1 MSEAY
6 LMSMPVIINCL
17 GGEMIY
23 ILCSRLKAQS
33 ISQEKSIRVIKDIG
47 NLLYNKKFQND
58 LYIHKKPNKHQE
70 VKSIFESLAHSSIMR
85 LNSTSMNKLFELML
99 MTLKLQILRTRY
111 PEEIYQVTLN
121 HFICVMEIM
130 KMIDPNDNLLINLV
144 ADSMDNFLNIYG
156 KLTPY
161 DYIILKSV
169 ILRFLQGKNVKVSI
183 FIQENLQDSNSVI
196 YLPMNEVS
204 PPYVE
209 KVGTVKNRIKD
220 TQEYSELKLSKF
232 YSENKNKDRMDNF
245 ETDFGKNMFTSNS
258 FNFVG
263 REKKTIN
270 EHKIIEDKVK
280 TSPKI
285 ENDFNINKVYEAA
298 PIPLLVENSNSN
310 IDKNINKEN
319 KLYKESEDR
328 NKKILEQN
336 KETKINDFKKVN
348 EIKDSVL
355 VGNYYEHKELSEQQK
370 KIISQG
376 NKNDL
381 NLFSSVFAENGNNND
396 DFFEFDLFGG
406 NEKKQEKQY
415 KEDFIDIKNKNNNLK
430 SKMNEKFGNLGKNE
444 DDIDD
449 LLDLMDKNV

>member
-298 PIPLLVENSNSN
+298 PIPLLVENSDSN